1 MAEDPSKLLAV
12 VPVSRTRAVTRTLV
26 WFVPAAVC
34 LAASQAVFREID
46 LSPRGGGGRLVHLA
60 IALAALPL
68 VLAGLVCLWSAFR
81 WVLVALWPAPMG
93 AFGYADRLE
102 LRLGPI
108 GTIVVP
114 RSDLRVRYLFE
125 LPDEERSESV
135 EAFLP
140 EEVQI
145 AKFLPLIES
154 ARGGQ
159 RFNRRILSL
168 CAGEE
173 EQIAQA
179 LRSAVAHWRNED
191 AATDD
196 DETESPALAEDENET
211 SESGVEPSTPAP
223 DGIPRPAKNVKR
235 KTKRRR
241 KG

>member
-1 MAEDPSKLLAV
+1 MAEDVSKLLAV
-12 VPVSRTRAVTRTLV
+12 VPVSRTRALTRTLV

-34 LAASQAVFREID
+34 LAASQAIYREID
-46 LSPRGGGGRLVHLA
+46 LSPRGGGGRIVHLA

-68 VLAGLVCLWSAFR
+68 VIAGLVCLWNAFR
-81 WVLVALWPAPMG
+81 WILVALWPAPMG
-93 AFGYADRLE
+93 AFGYADRIE
-102 LRLGPI
+102 LRLGPV

-114 RSDLRVRYLFE
+114 RADLRVRYLFE
-125 LPDEERSESV
+125 LSDEERSESV

-145 AKFLPLIES
+145 ATFLPLIES
-154 ARGGQ
+154 ATSGE

-179 LRSAVAHWRNED
+179 MRPAVAFWRNEN
-191 AATDD
+191 AAKNEDPDGSGSSEDGEEHGSEASVTDQ
-196 DETESPALAEDENET
+196 T
-211 SESGVEPSTPAP
+211 SERATRE
-223 DGIPRPAKNVKR
+223 
-235 KTKRRR
+235 KRRR